1 MYIYISISLSL
12 SLSPGSDPW
21 QGYKGFRVPNGT
33 DHEGAMASSTHPS
46 SSWCCFCGL
55 TREFQIKGTLL
66 QDSPKTIL
74 FQGHLNSPTPSDPPW
89 LLSPEERW
97 YFQLLRS
104 EIREP
109 SCFPRGRCGT
119 MGGFAHPWSTW
130 DAILVQGPV
139 CVTED
144 LDGFINGRFRFSCCS
159 LNNKWRIYGFL
170 PHSPCTENRLN
181 W

>member
-74 FQGHLNSPTPSDPPW
+74 FQGHLNSPTPRWPP
-89 LLSPEERW
+89 LT
-97 YFQLLRS
+97 FK
-104 EIREP
+104 
-109 SCFPRGRCGT
+109 PRGEMVLPAFAIRDQRAFMFSTRPVRDDGWFCSSLVHLRCDSCSRSC
-119 MGGFAHPWSTW
+119 M
-130 DAILVQGPV
+130 
-139 CVTED
+139 C
-144 LDGFINGRFRFSCCS
+144 DGRSRRVHQRS
-159 LNNKWRIYGFL
+159 LQVFL
-170 PHSPCTENRLN
+170 L
-181 W
+181 